1 MLKEHSQIF
10 ITLLFISDLILI
22 AFSWILAYLIR
33 FHLPIIKVTKDI
45 PPWEHHLPLLLLLI
59 LVCSAIFNLMNLYR
73 PMRFAKVSKEI
84 KELWKAFTI
93 SLILFIF
100 FAYFFKEYRYS
111 RLTILYFWVI
121 ALLTLSLS
129 RLIFRRLLRV
139 LRKKGMNLR
148 YILVVGEGNLLGKLL
163 RAIYHHP
170 ELGLKPVG
178 ILSGKTESIG
188 NIIEGVEV
196 IGTYEELPELVRK
209 KGVDKVFI
217 VLPFQRHEK
226 IKDLL
231 FSLKDEFVD
240 IKIVSDL
247 YDLFQLRGGIEEID
261 GLPIINIRETPLLGW
276 GKIFKRLIDIMV
288 SSLGLLILSPLFLFI
303 ALLIKMTSKGPVFY
317 KQKRMGLDG
326 NIFEMIKF
334 RSMVVD
340 AEKGTGSVW
349 ANENDP
355 RRTPF
360 GKILRKTSLDELP
373 QLWNVLKG
381 EMSLVGPRPER
392 PELIERFKEVIPN
405 YMLRHKIKAGMT
417 GWAQVNGWR
426 GNTSLE
432 KRIEHDIYYIEHWS
446 LLFDIKILLLT
457 FFKGFVHKNAY

>member
-10 ITLLFISDLILI
+10 ITILFISDLILI

-33 FHLPIIKVTKDI
+33 FNLPLIKVVKDI
-45 PPWEHHLPLLLLLI
+45 PPWEQHLPLLLLLI
-59 LVCSAIFNLMNLYR
+59 LICSVVFNLMNLYR
-73 PMRFAKVSKEI
+73 PMRFSSISKEV
-84 KELWKAFTI
+84 KELFKAITI
-93 SLILFIF
+93 SLLLFIF

-121 ALLTLSLS
+121 GFLNLSLARWIS
-129 RLIFRRLLRV
+129 RRILRF
-139 LRKKGMNLR
+139 LRKKGKNLR
-148 YILVVGEGNLLGKLL
+148 YVLLVGEGKLLEKLL
-163 RAIYHHP
+163 RAIHRHP

-178 ILSGKTESIG
+178 ILSEKGNPIDKTID
-188 NIIEGVEV
+188 GVDV
-196 IGTYEELPELVRK
+196 IGSYDDLPEIVK
-209 KGVDKVFI
+209 KRGVDKVFI
-217 VLPFQRHEK
+217 VLPFHRHEK

-231 FSLKDEFVD
+231 VSLKDEFVD

-276 GKIFKRLIDIMV
+276 GKIFKRVIDVLI
-288 SSLGLLILSPLFLFI
+288 SSIGLLLLSPLFLLI
-303 ALLIKMTSKGPVFY
+303 SLLIKITSKGPVFY

-326 NIFEMIKF
+326 NIFEIIKF
-334 RSMVVD
+334 RSMIVD
-340 AEKGTGSVW
+340 AENNTGSVW
-349 ANENDP
+349 AKEDDP
-355 RRTPF
+355 RRTPL
-360 GKILRKTSLDELP
+360 GKILRRTSLDELP

-392 PELIERFKEVIPN
+392 PELIECFKELIPN

-426 GNTSLE
+426 GNSSLE

-446 LLFDIKILLLT
+446 IAFDIKILFLT
-457 FFKGFVHKNAY
+457 LFKGFINRNAY

>member
-1 MLKEHSQIF
+1 
-10 ITLLFISDLILI
+10 
-22 AFSWILAYLIR
+22 
-33 FHLPIIKVTKDI
+33 
-45 PPWEHHLPLLLLLI
+45 
-59 LVCSAIFNLMNLYR
+59 MNLYR
-73 PMRFAKVSKEI
+73 PMRFSSISKEI
-84 KELWKAFTI
+84 KELFKAITI
-93 SLILFIF
+93 SLLLFIF

-111 RLTILYFWVI
+111 RLTILYFWI
-121 ALLTLSLS
+121 IGFINLSLS
-129 RLIFRRLLRV
+129 RWVSRRILRV
-139 LRKKGMNLR
+139 LRKKGKNLR
-148 YILVVGEGNLLGKLL
+148 YVLLVGEGKLLEKLL
-163 RAIYHHP
+163 RAIHRHP
-170 ELGLKPVG
+170 ELGLKPIG
-178 ILSGKTESIG
+178 ILSEKGNPMEKTIG
-188 NIIEGVEV
+188 GVDV
-196 IGTYEELPELVRK
+196 IGTYEDLPEIVRK
-209 KGVDKVFI
+209 RGVDKVFI
-217 VLPFQRHEK
+217 VLPFHRHEK

-231 FSLKDEFVD
+231 ISLKDEFVD

-276 GKIFKRLIDIMV
+276 GKLFKRLIDVLI
-288 SSLGLLILSPLFLFI
+288 SSFGLVLLSPLFLLI
-303 ALLIKMTSKGPVFY
+303 SLLIKITSKGPVFY

-334 RSMVVD
+334 RSMIVD
-340 AEKGTGSVW
+340 AENETGSVW
-349 ANENDP
+349 AKEDDP
-355 RRTPF
+355 RRTPL

-426 GNTSLE
+426 GNSSLE

-446 LLFDIKILLLT
+446 IAFDIKILFLT
-457 FFKGFVHKNAY
+457 LFKGFVNRNAY

>member
-1 MLKEHSQIF
+1 LLKEHSQIF

-33 FHLPIIKVTKDI
+33 FNLPLIKVIKDI
-45 PPWEHHLPLLLLLI
+45 PPWEQHLPLLVLLI
-59 LVCSAIFNLMNLYR
+59 LICSVVFNLMNLYR
-73 PMRFAKVSKEI
+73 PMRFSSISKEI
-84 KELWKAFTI
+84 KELFKAITI
-93 SLILFIF
+93 SLLLFIF

-111 RLTILYFWVI
+111 RLTILYFWI
-121 ALLTLSLS
+121 IGFINLSLS
-129 RLIFRRLLRV
+129 RWVSRRILRV
-139 LRKKGMNLR
+139 LRKKGKNLR
-148 YILVVGEGNLLGKLL
+148 YVLLVGEGKLLEKLL
-163 RAIYHHP
+163 RAIHRHP
-170 ELGLKPVG
+170 ELGLKPIG
-178 ILSGKTESIG
+178 ILSEKGNPMEKTIG
-188 NIIEGVEV
+188 GVDV
-196 IGTYEELPELVRK
+196 IGTYEDLPEIVRK
-209 KGVDKVFI
+209 RGVDKVFI
-217 VLPFQRHEK
+217 VLPFHRHEK

-231 FSLKDEFVD
+231 ISLKDEFVD

-276 GKIFKRLIDIMV
+276 GKLFKRLIDVLI
-288 SSLGLLILSPLFLFI
+288 SSFGLVLLSPLFLLI
-303 ALLIKMTSKGPVFY
+303 SLLIKITSKGPVFY

-334 RSMVVD
+334 RSMIVD
-340 AEKGTGSVW
+340 AENETGSVW
-349 ANENDP
+349 AKEDDP
-355 RRTPF
+355 RRTPL

-426 GNTSLE
+426 GNSSLE

-446 LLFDIKILLLT
+446 IAFDIKILFLT
-457 FFKGFVHKNAY
+457 LFKGFVNRNAY